1 MTSPAPS
8 NQTSS
13 KSALRP
19 RDAASLLLVDR
30 TGRTPRILMGK
41 RHPSL
46 AFMPG
51 KFVFPGG
58 RADAVDGAIAAAT
71 ELSQNDT
78 QKLMTGMGTRASQR
92 RARALGLCAI
102 RETFEETGLRI
113 ARASSDK
120 HSSGKRSSE
129 QPHSAE
135 ALSSADIIMPDNKD
149 WCAFLERGAL
159 PALGDLRYFA
169 RAVTPPGNVR
179 RFDARFFIAF
189 RDSLPELESAT
200 LVPSGELEDLDW
212 VAIDEVDKLDVA
224 RITQAI
230 LKEARMLL
238 TETRLDLPATLP
250 VAQYSKRHGRFV
262 REVI

>member
-1 MTSPAPS
+1 MTSPVPS
-8 NQTSS
+8 NQTSAQ
-13 KSALRP
+13 SALRP
-19 RDAASLLLVDR
+19 RDAASLLLIDR

-71 ELSQNDT
+71 ELSHNDT
-78 QKLMTGMGTRASQR
+78 QKLMTGMGTRATQR

-113 ARASSDK
+113 AR
-120 HSSGKRSSE
+120 G
-129 QPHSAE
+129 SAE
-135 ALSSADIIMPDNKD
+135 KFSSAKRLSSANIIMPDNKD

-169 RAVTPPGNVR
+169 RAVTPPGDVR

-189 RDSLPELESAT
+189 RDSLPELERAT

-238 TETRLDLPATLP
+238 TETRLELPATLP